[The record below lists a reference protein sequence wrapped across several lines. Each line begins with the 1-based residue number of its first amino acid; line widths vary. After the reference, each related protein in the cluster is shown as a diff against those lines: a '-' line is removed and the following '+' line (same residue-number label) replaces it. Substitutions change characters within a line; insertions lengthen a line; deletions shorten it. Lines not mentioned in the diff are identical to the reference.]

1 MASLLEVEA
10 VTKQFGGLRAVSGVD
25 FDVEEGQ
32 IYSLI
37 GPNGAGKTTMF
48 NLITGIF
55 PPTTGAIRFRG
66 ADLLD
71 TKRLLRRR
79 SHRKPFE
86 ITRLGIGRTFQNIR
100 LFADMSAL
108 ENVMVGIDAHN
119 RAGVA
124 GAMFRPPTQRREED
138 RTLERAGELLRFVGI
153 ERYSGEL
160 AKNLAYG
167 DQRRLEIARA
177 MGTDPALL
185 LLDEPAAG
193 MNPAEKVALMRLIQR
208 VRDQGITVLLIE
220 HDMKV
225 VMGISDQ
232 VAVLDFGEKIAEGAP
247 TDVQRDPRVIE
258 AYLGSGAAGAAA
270 IGGKPEDAGE
280 TADAGGAPSTEGA
293 GSTGAPADGADTDAG
308 GSDAAGETDA
318 AGEPDERRV
327 WGPDGSP

>member
-1 MASLLEVEA
+1 MPALLEVQA

-25 FDVEEGQ
+25 FVVEEGQ

-55 PPTTGAIRFRG
+55 PLTAGSIRFRG

-71 TKRLLRRR
+71 TKRVFGRRG
-79 SHRKPFE
+79 HRKPFE

-119 RAGVA
+119 KAGVA
-124 GAMFRPPTQRREED
+124 GAMFRPPGQRREED
-138 RTLERAGELLRFVGI
+138 ETLRRARELLRFVGI
-153 ERYSGEL
+153 ERYSGEM

-177 MGTDPALL
+177 MGTNPALV

-193 MNPAEKVALMRLIQR
+193 MNPAEKVALMRLIQQ

-225 VMGISDQ
+225 VMGISDR

-247 TDVQRDPRVIE
+247 TDVQHDPRVVE

-270 IGGKPEDAGE
+270 IGGRPVE
-280 TADAGGAPSTEGA
+280 S
-293 GSTGAPADGADTDAG
+293 
-308 GSDAAGETDA
+308 AAGESEETATSADA
-318 AGEPDERRV
+318 PAGGPADAQDTEDRRI
-327 WGPDGSP
+327 WGPDGAP